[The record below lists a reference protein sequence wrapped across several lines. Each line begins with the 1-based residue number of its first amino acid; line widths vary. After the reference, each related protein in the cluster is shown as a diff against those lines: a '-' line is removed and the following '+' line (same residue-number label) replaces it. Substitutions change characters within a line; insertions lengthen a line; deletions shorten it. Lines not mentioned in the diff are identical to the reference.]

1 MARADAITAR
11 AVLSDR
17 VDRMQSSACAK
28 PLLVVSDTGR
38 MASDVAAAPARADHL
53 VRTSAP
59 CQPHSA
65 ASVRGAIVDV
75 DLRAAK
81 DARALLARALGPG
94 RDADAADR
102 GRRDL
107 AHSRGTCTP
116 PAGSREII
124 LRPTS
129 QQAIA
134 DRVQALLSRDGDT
147 PASGADPL
155 MPVRRT
161 EPTEAATGVSAAIRA
176 LTDAFADVAAQRPM
190 DLAPFGPASRS
201 FVESLRNAVATDAGL
216 AAFLRTI
223 ESYHSATLRHSLSV
237 TANAVLFGIRLE
249 LGRTELALIAEAGLL
264 HDIGK
269 AVIPLEVLDKPGRL
283 TEDERALIHAHPS
296 QGERL
301 LRLARRPV
309 APQIMRVVRHHHE
322 YLNGSGYPDGI
333 KADCI
338 PDLVR
343 LMTVADVFTALVE
356 DRPYKP
362 PMPAEKA
369 LDILDD
375 IGRRRAGRSRD
386 RRALRGH
393 GPVHALTGHAA
404 DARARPRTPRLDM
417 KNPPRGGRG
426 GGWSDTGVAGTLPA
440 TGPHISRYVPSSQ
453 TYQT

>member
-1 MARADAITAR
+1 
-11 AVLSDR
+11 
-17 VDRMQSSACAK
+17 MQSSACAK

-38 MASDVAAAPARADHL
+38 MASDVAAALRGQTTL
-53 VRTSAP
+53 CVRLRHVSPTL
-59 CQPHSA
+59 A

-81 DARALLARALGPG
+81 DARALLAELSDLAETPTLLI
-94 RDADAADR
+94 ADAETS
-102 GRRDL
+102 L
-107 AHSRGTCTP
+107 ILEAHAHLP
-116 PAGSREII
+116 QGSREII

-375 IGRRRAGRSRD
+375 MVAEGRVDPAIVARFADMVRSM
-386 RRALRGH
+386 L
-393 GPVHALTGHAA
+393 
-404 DARARPRTPRLDM
+404 
-417 KNPPRGGRG
+417 
-426 GGWSDTGVAGTLPA
+426 
-440 TGPHISRYVPSSQ
+440 
-453 TYQT
+453 